1 MPLKPVKVAVLG
13 VQFDLTEQF
22 NRLWLEAWLARI
34 GVGNDGF
41 NVNGDDEAIGSDQTC
56 TQNFFAR

>member
-1 MPLKPVKVAVLG
+1 M
-13 VQFDLTEQF
+13 QFDLTEQF
-22 NRLWLEAWLARI
+22 NRLRLEAWLAGI

-56 TQNFFAR
+56 SQNFFAR